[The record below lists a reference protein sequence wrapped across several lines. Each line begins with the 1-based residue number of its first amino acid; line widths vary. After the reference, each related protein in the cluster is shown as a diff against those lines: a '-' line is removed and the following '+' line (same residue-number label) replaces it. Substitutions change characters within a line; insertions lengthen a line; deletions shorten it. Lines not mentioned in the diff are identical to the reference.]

1 MENII
6 LLNPEKYLKKENNYV
21 VFCDYGNRSK
31 KVSNYLNNIG
41 YKVYSL
47 RDGYSGYVGKF

>member
-1 MENII
+1 M
-6 LLNPEKYLKKENNYV
+6 

-47 RDGYSGYVGKF
+47 KDGYSGYVGKI